1 MAKLSKLVA
10 ISMGVAFLACAPFV
24 YAEDRNLSLGER
36 LDLIERANDAR
47 GRSQV
52 ELAQQ
57 VDYLQ
62 SEISELR
69 GISEEHNYKLS
80 QILERQRELYQE
92 LDKLAQLTQQMNA
105 LKVQAPSSSSNQ
117 LPLITDNKVINPVQA
132 AATAS
137 YTENLDENQAYD
149 KAVNLV
155 LKDKLYDKAIPE
167 FKSFIQKFP
176 SSIYQPNAHY
186 WLGQLLFT
194 KGELADAAKSF
205 ETVVEQYP
213 NSNKRADALFKL
225 AMVAQKQ
232 GNKTKAKEK
241 FEQVISQYPDSTS
254 AKLAAGRLNEF

>member
-10 ISMGVAFLACAPFV
+10 ISMGVASLACAPFV
-24 YAEDRNLSLGER
+24 YAEQRNLSLSER
-36 LDLIERANDAR
+36 LDMIERANDAR

-62 SEISELR
+62 TEISQLR

-92 LDKLAQLTQQMNA
+92 LDKLAQLAQQMSE
-105 LKVQAPSSSSNQ
+105 LKSQAPTSSSSQ
-117 LPLITDNKVINPVQA
+117 LPLITDNKVVNPVQA
-132 AATAS
+132 GAAS
-137 YTENLDENQAYD
+137 YAENLDENQAYD

-167 FKSFIQKFP
+167 FRAFITQFP
-176 SSIYQPNAHY
+176 NSIYQPNAHY

-194 KGELADAAKSF
+194 KGEFADAEKSF

-213 NSNKRADALFKL
+213 NSNKRADAIFKL

-232 GNKTKAKEK
+232 GDKTKAKAK
-241 FEQVISQYPDSTS
+241 YEQVISQYPDSTS
-254 AKLAAGRLNEF
+254 AKLAAGRLNDL